1 MRIQIERKY
10 LPLIQAALESQISSF
25 KDSYEK
31 DPAGAINVINLQLW
45 NDELLT
51 VFNRLYKETYPLFAS
66 ATFNQARKESMKFN
80 LMGNNETWTQE
91 VIAWLVRN
99 GLNLVSTISG
109 NSRDLLLNIVNNAIQ
124 EGVEEGLGIAQVT
137 ARILERL
144 GNENYVYVRYR
155 AERIARTETV
165 RAANEGHMAGAR
177 ALPFESVKVWISAK
191 DNRTRRI
198 PRDQFDHVEMDGVTV
213 DLEQPF
219 ITQGKQGQQVIAMQP
234 GDLGDDGRK
243 VPPGFTIN
251 CRCRVA
257 FQGKRDKDG
266 RLIMKR

>member
-1 MRIQIERKY
+1 MRIQLERKY

-51 VFNRLYKETYPLFAS
+51 VFYRLYKETYPLFAS
-66 ATFNQARKESMKFN
+66 ATFNQVRKDAMKFN
-80 LMGNNETWTQE
+80 LMGNNETWTQD
-91 VIAWLVRN
+91 VLAWLMRN

-109 NSRDLLLNIVNNAIQ
+109 NSRDLLLNIVNVAIQ
-124 EGVEEGLGIAQVT
+124 EGVEEGLGIAEVT
-137 ARILERL
+137 ARIVKRL
-144 GNENYVYVRYR
+144 GNENYTFTRFR

-177 ALPFESVKVWISAK
+177 SLPFESVKVWISAK

-198 PRDQFDHVEMDGVTV
+198 PRDQFDHVELDGQTI

-219 ITQGKQGQQVIAMQP
+219 VTQGKRGEQVVAMAP
-234 GDLGDDGRK
+234 GD
-243 VPPGFTIN
+243 VSAPPGFTIN